1 MLIMHGSLYV
11 SMTHCAHDSS
21 QVPGSHKDPSA
32 VVMTGTIEN
41 QFFRKP
47 GLLPRLSK
55 QAIDG
60 AHVTRSRTLG
70 RKHPAFC
77 PCAPPCTQELEDAAA
92 HRYKSPSFRSLAVRH
107 KDHAIS
113 PIEIF
118 DAHAV
123 EFPLVPHPGISHQD
137 HDIAEEFKGSPPPRA
152 GLSSFEQSLFRVIVK
167 PKVPPMLLHHFDFWS
182 MTDHLPLLRFVEYSP

>member
-60 AHVTRSRTLG
+60 AQVTRSRTLG

-77 PCAPPCTQELEDAAA
+77 PCAAPCTQELEDAAA
-92 HRYKSPSFRSLAVRH
+92 HRYKSPVLPESCCPAQRSR
-107 KDHAIS
+107 D
-113 PIEIF
+113 
-118 DAHAV
+118 
-123 EFPLVPHPGISHQD
+123 FPNRDLRCACGRVPFGSSSLSHQD